1 MMNTG
6 RKKPYLFK
14 IFVFW
19 TLYSIPRCTAS
30 WRILARGEGQLR
42 EVPVWRST
50 GLELI
55 SKLAL
60 PQTGTFCN
68 FVMPSRIWVPK
79 LPVHPIPICLV
90 NDISNNHRKSCE
102 IKNKI
107 SCTPLQ
113 KPNRIFYFE
122 LLGRKSP

>member
-19 TLYSIPRCTAS
+19 TSYSIPRCTAS
-30 WRILARGEGQLR
+30 WRILARGEGQLG

-55 SKLAL
+55 SKLTL
-60 PQTGTFCN
+60 SLTGTPQTGTSPNWHFLQFCYAIEN
-68 FVMPSRIWVPK
+68 LSPQSAGSPYTYMPGQR
-79 LPVHPIPICLV
+79 
-90 NDISNNHRKSCE
+90 
-102 IKNKI
+102 
-107 SCTPLQ
+107 
-113 KPNRIFYFE
+113 YFE
-122 LLGRKSP
+122 QSPKVMRNKK